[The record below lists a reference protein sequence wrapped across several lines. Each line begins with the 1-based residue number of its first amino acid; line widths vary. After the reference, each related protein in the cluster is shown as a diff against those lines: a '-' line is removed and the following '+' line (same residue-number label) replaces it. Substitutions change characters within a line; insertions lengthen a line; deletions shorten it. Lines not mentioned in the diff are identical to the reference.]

1 MKAIKILLVEISK
14 LTRDIETNYPE
25 LYKYL
30 DENPVTIPNMGSPKV
45 DAKELENYLKTLQD
59 LLEKHKSNLKKR

>member
-30 DENPVTIPNMGSPKV
+30 DENPVTIPNMDSPKV